1 MQQKIL
7 NPPMV
12 IHKEMKLHQ
21 YVIDLAESYQGMA
34 MFSATP
40 YPFPISQ
47 MTRYCKF
54 RLLPYIYN
62 IYLLI
67 YIYIFMKTHSC
78 IIFFRIFLFMWVFTL
93 PFALLYQSDE
103 LFSIIVIIFF
113 GTYGF
118 FGLEFV
124 SIEMDDPF
132 GSDANDIE
140 MIKLSSV
147 SLKYI

>member
-1 MQQKIL
+1 
-7 NPPMV
+7 
-12 IHKEMKLHQ
+12 
-21 YVIDLAESYQGMA
+21 
-34 MFSATP
+34 
-40 YPFPISQ
+40 
-47 MTRYCKF
+47 
-54 RLLPYIYN
+54 
-62 IYLLI
+62 
-67 YIYIFMKTHSC
+67 
-78 IIFFRIFLFMWVFTL
+78 MWVFTL

-103 LFSIIVIIFF
+103 LFSIILIIFF

-147 SLKYI
+147 SLNYI